1 VSRSL
6 TEYEKARY
14 DRQIRIPGFGE
25 AAQARLLE
33 SRALVVGIGG
43 LGSPA
48 AMYLAAAGVGTLVL
62 SDFDRVES
70 SNLQRQII
78 HRHPSL
84 GEPKAISAAATLR
97 DINPDCRVEAL
108 DYALEEAELRQQVT
122 MADIVLDC
130 TDNFESRFL
139 LNRLCFDTSTPLVSG
154 AAIRT
159 EGQVATFMPG
169 ATDSPCYRCLHP
181 GDLAALETCAL
192 EGILAPIVGVIGTLQ
207 AQQALLVLTGAGDPL
222 IGMLQI
228 FDGRAM
234 EWHRIRIPR
243 NPDCPVCAARRT

>member
-1 VSRSL
+1 MSRSL

-84 GEPKAISAAATLR
+84 GEPKAISAAATLH

-108 DYALEEAELRQQVT
+108 DYALEEAELRQQ
-122 MADIVLDC
+122 D
-130 TDNFESRFL
+130 
-139 LNRLCFDTSTPLVSG
+139 
-154 AAIRT
+154 
-159 EGQVATFMPG
+159 
-169 ATDSPCYRCLHP
+169 
-181 GDLAALETCAL
+181 
-192 EGILAPIVGVIGTLQ
+192 
-207 AQQALLVLTGAGDPL
+207 
-222 IGMLQI
+222 
-228 FDGRAM
+228 
-234 EWHRIRIPR
+234 
-243 NPDCPVCAARRT
+243 